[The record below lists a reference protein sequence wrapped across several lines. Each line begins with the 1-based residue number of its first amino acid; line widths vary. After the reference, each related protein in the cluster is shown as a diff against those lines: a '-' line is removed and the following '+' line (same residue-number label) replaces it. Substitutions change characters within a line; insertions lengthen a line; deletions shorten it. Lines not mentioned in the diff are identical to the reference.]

1 MGLLRNLL
9 ALVGLLVVVGGI
21 FLGAT
26 LGPTISEFDPGFK
39 ETYAAFAQKLL
50 ETKDPGSAM
59 VYTVEVQEGIS
70 TDDVKESLKS
80 LATERDFL
88 FVGDAPFYKQVEAV
102 TGKEYRHVSF
112 MSFCDVMVGKMM
124 LEYNSA
130 YTAFMPC
137 RIALVEDEQGK
148 LKLHTMALD
157 MMIYGGKELP
167 PELKKEA
174 LRVWQVIKEMMQGAA
189 AGEF

>member
-1 MGLLRNLL
+1 MAVLRNLL
-9 ALVGLLVVVGGI
+9 ALVGLVVVIGGI
-21 FLGAT
+21 YLAGT
-26 LGPTISEFDPGFK
+26 LGPILSEFDPGFK
-39 ETYAAFAQKLL
+39 KTYVAFAQKLL
-50 ETKDPGSAM
+50 DTKDPGDAM
-59 VYTVEVQEGIS
+59 VYKVPVQEGIS

-102 TGKEYRHVSF
+102 TGKPFRHVSF

-124 LEYNSA
+124 LEYNPA

-137 RIALVEDEQGK
+137 RISLVEDEKGN
-148 LKLHTMALD
+148 LALYTMALD
-157 MMIYGGKELP
+157 MMIHGGKELP

-174 LRVWQVIKEMMQGAA
+174 LRVWQVIKDMMQGAA